1 MPEAWAELPP
11 CGVRCVRASW
21 GACMRLGCDTC
32 VARVGREAQ
41 PGATMSGRARASAVN
56 RLRHGGARHWAAP
69 FVLAMLCLRAFVPA
83 GFMLAPVDGRLAVVL
98 CDTDALGAA
107 QDHHAQGHYTPGYY
121 APDHHTP
128 AHHAHDHTAGHHHAQ
143 TDPTCP
149 YAQSSGPAPLPVLP
163 VLAAVQLATLSAA
176 PVQVAQTHSR
186 FGPTRQQSPRG
197 PPRLA

>member
-1 MPEAWAELPP
+1 MPGQNCHLAAF
-11 CGVRCVRASW
+11 A
-21 GACMRLGCDTC
+21 ALGHRGGHDA
-32 VARVGREAQ
+32 ARVRHVCRTGGAARHSATHASH
-41 PGATMSGRARASAVN
+41 GATMSGHALNRGAK
-56 RLRHGGARHWAAP
+56 RLRYGGVRHRAAP

-83 GFMLAPVDGRLAVVL
+83 GFMLAPVDGRLEVVL
-98 CDTDALGAA
+98 CDTDAPGATPGTSPTKT
-107 QDHHAQGHYTPGYY
+107 HGHYALG
-121 APDHHTP
+121 
-128 AHHAHDHTAGHHHAQ
+128 HHAHDHAAGHHHAQ

-176 PVQVAQTHSR
+176 PIQVAQTHSR

>member
-1 MPEAWAELPP
+1 MIMGSNTVILQGAPQS
-11 CGVRCVRASW
+11 CIVGGMMRVR
-21 GACMRLGCDTC
+21 
-32 VARVGREAQ
+32 
-41 PGATMSGRARASAVN
+41 VN

-69 FVLAMLCLRAFVPA
+69 FVLAILCLRALIPA

-98 CDTDALGAA
+98 CDTDAVGSAQA
-107 QDHHAQGHYTPGYY
+107 QDRRVHHHAPGHYV
-121 APDHHTP
+121 
-128 AHHAHDHTAGHHHAQ
+128 HDQGAGHHHAQ

-163 VLAAVQLATLSAA
+163 VLAAVQIATLSAP

-197 PPRLA
+197 PPSLA

>member
-1 MPEAWAELPP
+1 
-11 CGVRCVRASW
+11 
-21 GACMRLGCDTC
+21 
-32 VARVGREAQ
+32 
-41 PGATMSGRARASAVN
+41 MSGRARASGVN

-83 GFMLAPVDGRLAVVL
+83 GFMLAPVDGRLEVVL
-98 CDTDALGAA
+98 CDTDAPGATPGA
-107 QDHHAQGHYTPGYY
+107 SPTKTPGHYALG
-121 APDHHTP
+121 HHT
-128 AHHAHDHTAGHHHAQ
+128 HDHAAGHHHAQ

-176 PVQVAQTHSR
+176 PIQVAQTHSR